1 MKYLPILLAIVVGF
15 TVVPAATFAK
25 DKHKDDDWRDS
36 SKDLKNDLNA
46 LQNHYDQV
54 KDRIKNLGNGD
65 RSLWAGLRDIRSN
78 IDGIY
83 DDANRGRY
91 DGLRN
96 RIQRAN
102 DDLRRLQ
109 DQMEYNNKRRGGGYY
124 RPY

>member
-1 MKYLPILLAIVVGF
+1 MIQRLPLVLLAIVIGF
-15 TVVPAATFAK
+15 AAVPATTSAR
-25 DKHKDDDWRDS
+25 DRHDDYRDY

-54 KDRIKNLGNGD
+54 KDRVKNLGGGD
-65 RSLWAGLRDIRSN
+65 RRLWGSLRDIKSN

-91 DGLRN
+91 DGLRY
-96 RIQRAN
+96 RIQRSHE
-102 DDLRRLQ
+102 DLRRLQ
-109 DQMEYNNKRRGGGYY
+109 DQMESNNKRHGGYY

>member
-1 MKYLPILLAIVVGF
+1 MKQRLPLLFLAIIIGC
-15 TVVPAATFAK
+15 TTIPVPTFAK
-25 DKHKDDDWRDS
+25 DRHDDYRDS

-46 LQNHYDQV
+46 LQSHYDQV
-54 KDRIKNLGNGD
+54 KDRVKNLGGGD
-65 RSLWAGLRDIRSN
+65 RRLWGGLRDIKSN

-96 RIQRAN
+96 RIQRAH

-109 DQMEYNNKRRGGGYY
+109 DQMEYNNKRHGGYY

>member
-1 MKYLPILLAIVVGF
+1 MKQIPLLLLALLMGF
-15 TVVPAATFAK
+15 TAVPVTTFAR
-25 DKHKDDDWRDS
+25 DRHDESRDS

-54 KDRIKNLGNGD
+54 KDRVKNLGNGD
-65 RSLWAGLRDIRSN
+65 RRLWSSLHDIRSN

-91 DGLRN
+91 DGLRS
-96 RIQRAN
+96 RIRQAN
-102 DDLRRLQ
+102 DDLNRLQ
-109 DQMEYNNKRRGGGYY
+109 GQMEYNNKRRGGYY